1 MEEVRYCQSCGAY
14 LPTGQKKCLAC
25 GLPIEATK
33 TEDNT
38 DAIETTALE
47 EDVFTVYA
55 DGKPLYDFIPK
66 RKAKSDID
74 LDKLLSQE
82 FFTVKIGG
90 KVKWFY
96 LGKADLEIGSTIYHT
111 KDLFGKIVINE
122 KGKNKFHLT
131 MIER

>member
-1 MEEVRYCQSCGAY
+1 MGEIRYCQSCGAY
-14 LPTGQKKCLAC
+14 LPKGQKKCLAC

-66 RKAKSDID
+66 REAKSDID